1 VDQDLVII
9 TPEKTILSYRLAGL
23 GSRVNAHII
32 DLVVVFVLMLALGYG
47 SLFLL
52 STLDPGLGYGV
63 ALSLVGAIPFLYF
76 ILLEGLWNGQT
87 LGKRSVGIRVR
98 MADGTPISMTA
109 AIGRNLLRPADM
121 LPGPYFFGLV
131 AMFLNPKSQR
141 IGDLVSGTVVCY
153 ETRPSA
159 GFSPAPHM
167 MGTHPLES
175 EVGELKGMTLDEYQA
190 LRRMCDRFP
199 EFSGNIQQR
208 MIIEV
213 WEPLATKLRIASLPN
228 VHPIYL
234 AEAVV
239 MKYGRKHGL
248 L

>member
-1 VDQDLVII
+1 MDQDLVII

-32 DLVVVFVLMLALGYG
+32 DLIVVFVLLLVLGYG
-47 SLFLL
+47 SFTAL
-52 STLDPGLGYGV
+52 SFIDPGLAVGV
-63 ALSLVGAIPFLYF
+63 MYTLLGATPFLYF

-87 LGKRSVGIRVR
+87 LGKRSLGIRVR
-98 MADGTPISMTA
+98 MADGTPITMTA

-141 IGDLVSGTVVCY
+141 IGDLVSNTVVCY

-159 GFSPAPHM
+159 GFAPAPHM
-167 MGTHPLES
+167 MGLHPFET
-175 EVGELKGMTLDEYQA
+175 EVGDLKGMTLDEYQA

-199 EFSGNIQQR
+199 EFSTTIQQR
-208 MIIEV
+208 MIREV
-213 WEPLATKLRIASLPN
+213 WEPLAAKLRVPSVPN

>member
-23 GSRVNAHII
+23 GSRVNAHIV
-32 DLVVVFVLMLALGYG
+32 DLIAVAVIMMVLGYG
-47 SLFLL
+47 SFAVL
-52 STLDPGLGYGV
+52 SMVDSGLAMGV
-63 ALSLVGAIPFLYF
+63 MLALIGIVPFAYF

-87 LGKRSVGIRVR
+87 LGKRSLGIRVR
-98 MADGTPISMTA
+98 MADGTPITMTA

-141 IGDLVSGTVVCY
+141 IGDLVANTVVCY

-159 GFSPAPHM
+159 GFAPAPHM
-167 MGTHPLES
+167 MGTHPLEG
-175 EVGELKGMTLDEYQA
+175 EVGDLKGMTLDEYQA

-199 EFSGNIQQR
+199 EFSGTIQQK
-208 MIIEV
+208 MIKEV
-213 WEPLATKLRIASLPN
+213 WEPLAIKLRVPTLSN
-228 VHPIYL
+228 VHPIYM